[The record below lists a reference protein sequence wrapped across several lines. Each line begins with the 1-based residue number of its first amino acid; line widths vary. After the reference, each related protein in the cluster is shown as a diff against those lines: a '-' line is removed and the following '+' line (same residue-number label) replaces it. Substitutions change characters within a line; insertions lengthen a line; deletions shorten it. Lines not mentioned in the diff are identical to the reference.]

1 MEPKQIVILAHRTA
15 AGPHLQ
21 RLVRARLGEGQCR
34 FTLIVPA
41 QAPEGFVWT
50 EREAG
55 EETERVVSE
64 ALAIFRAFDAQI
76 EGVVGDRRPLLA
88 LDDHLRHHDVDEIVV
103 STFPAG
109 ASRWLRQDLP
119 HRVERT
125 YDVKMTHV
133 VDERV
138 PSDHS
143 KRASA

>member
-1 MEPKQIVILAHRTA
+1 MEPKRIVILAHRTA

-21 RLVRARLGEGQCR
+21 RAVKARIGDGPCR

-50 EREAG
+50 EHQAQT
-55 EETERVVSE
+55 ETQSVVDE
-64 ALAIFRAFDAQI
+64 ALEIFRGLGAQI
-76 EGVVGDRRPLLA
+76 DGIVGDRRPLLA
-88 LDDHLRHHDVDEIVV
+88 LDDYLRHEDADEIIV
-103 STFPAG
+103 STFPMG

-125 YDVKMTHV
+125 FDVKMTHV

-138 PSDHS
+138 VADQGR
-143 KRASA
+143 RASA